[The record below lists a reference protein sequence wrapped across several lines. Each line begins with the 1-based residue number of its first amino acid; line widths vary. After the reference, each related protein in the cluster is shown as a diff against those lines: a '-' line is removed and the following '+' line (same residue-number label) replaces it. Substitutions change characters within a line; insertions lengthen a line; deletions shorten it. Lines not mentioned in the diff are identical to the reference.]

1 MKLLIFTLRREIS
14 VWPVKV
20 RKGQCVCVE
29 LLGSEVDIYF
39 KEIVNYY
46 IELYAVQYGG
56 YQYEA
61 EFKVIGNLK

>member
-46 IELYAVQYGG
+46 IELYVLNIYE
-56 YQYEA
+56 YIYEA
-61 EFKVIGNLK
+61 EKF